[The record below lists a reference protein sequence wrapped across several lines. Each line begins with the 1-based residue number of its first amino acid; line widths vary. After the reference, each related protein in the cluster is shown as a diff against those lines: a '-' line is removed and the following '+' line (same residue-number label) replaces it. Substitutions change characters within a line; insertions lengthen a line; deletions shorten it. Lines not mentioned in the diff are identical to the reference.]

1 MNFLNS
7 RVYFVIQSGSDV
19 EPADFRAAPAPA
31 LTSAPAPA
39 PVIKKINLKFYR
51 FL

>member
-1 MNFLNS
+1 
-7 RVYFVIQSGSDV
+7 VIQSGSDV

-31 LTSAPAPA
+31 LTSAPALAPAPA